1 MKSSSKLRAL
11 RYFSILAFQL
21 FSISP
26 LAAILDTNT
35 NGMSDIW
42 EKQYNNGELFPSSF
56 LPAADPDLD
65 GWDNLTEA
73 AAGTDPHNANSPNG
87 HIRVSLQPTSAPGL
101 FHLTHPTILGKN
113 YQLQGSFDLAQWYNI
128 SDAHLALENQHTT
141 ITGASLTDGAA
152 APRYFWRTLITD
164 ADTDNDGLSNA
175 EEHTLNTNPYHNDTD
190 NDGILDKNELI
201 RNLNPLHYDTD
212 LDRLPDA
219 AEDTLTTN
227 PADPDTDGDTLKDG
241 EEVNQGTNPL
251 LADTDADGLTDAQE
265 KTHRTNPLLA
275 DTDGDTRTDSYEIA
289 NGTNPL
295 RADTDFDGIPDG
307 TDPSPLVNEI
317 QNDPD
322 GYNLP
327 APLNTVASGQLRAR
341 WDFHHLNT
349 TAGLGLFKPHPSITS
364 LNNLGNVGN
373 ILTSNT
379 TSTDAVITSSGI
391 QTRYPTGMPHA
402 CAHLLQNN
410 SYLKLPNGNYP
421 VSNGANWSFWIQ
433 FQKNILHSDPSP
445 RTLIAFGT
453 NAASP
458 RTTMVLHAYIRP
470 PTALEIKNNQ
480 DFANKLVVAHNSG
493 AANTVTF
500 PLPDDLDDGQ
510 WHHLSLAYGF
520 QNNVNDYYLTID
532 GGPRATR
539 TGNNINQASLTG
551 ISGILP
557 YIMIGKFHHNISS
570 LDPAITKPLA
580 AKIDRLRIYGRRLTT
595 AENLALYNHNLDN
608 DSLPDRIE
616 NTTAYWRDTT
626 PDNLS
631 DGSEIFYTRSPYQ
644 WEPADADSDGDGID
658 DATEIILGTHP
669 GKADTDGDLMPDGW
683 EHQNQLDPL
692 SPADA
697 NYDPDNDGLTNIN
710 EYRYTTK
717 PRVADTDTDG
727 KQDGPEAKG
736 PDGNLDTDDGS
747 NPADGSDEG
756 NRPPADQLITLTL
769 GVGDRSGSKSE
780 DYVLNVFQL
789 QPDGSEK
796 RIYTLRSGGFGQ
808 YKEETKAFPRK
819 HSYSFQIDWQGTN
832 NQGTSASADSDGADF
847 DYHLVVDPQSGHES
861 HTLIDAYDPREKTVD
876 TENKLRDPEDI
887 NPADDGDDDVT
898 EFLTTHEPK
907 RVVLLRAGILVDA
920 NRDGEF
926 SQADEGKITEEKP
939 WRIWVNDDDD
949 SGETGG
955 KDIAPGTGT
964 GLQANFYTGY
974 VNGIRDLVDFFP
986 VTLQIKEAL
995 RILPTAKYDYILKMT
1010 DGPILAPLA
1019 VAWLE
1024 DVDLENNYGVCDD
1037 YQKLIE
1043 KAREAATKK
1052 THHIL
1057 RAGVPL
1063 PSSLTD
1069 QLHNGNGMMI
1079 LEGRIATSNASLTLL
1094 IKNKETGATVAES
1107 KLPVAISKVEDMYR
1121 TVNLLNAS
1129 THYDGSTYSPDTEVA
1144 TQTSTPTA
1152 YPDTETNGKYFV
1164 FLHGFNVP
1172 SKASKGWH
1180 AEAFKRLHQ
1189 LGSRARFVGV
1199 SWRGSG
1205 GFNDYH
1211 GAVFRAQQTGDAL
1224 GAALGFTQ
1232 GADVTIAAHSLG
1244 NAVVSQAISFS
1255 NFTPD
1260 RYYMI
1265 NGAVAREAF
1274 TLNGISAI
1282 EKENMVEKLWKP
1294 YTAFGQ
1300 ERLLAAN
1307 WHQLFANTPSDARNK
1322 LTWKLRFENTLNKL
1336 QNKAYNFYSPGDEV
1350 VQNPTVQDANVGREM
1365 WAAVLGK
1372 GGFVRGAWVAQEYA
1386 KGGTSLAALALSRT
1400 QAGWSFNLDR
1410 MEMNSEGSPVPVK
1423 PIFATQTFISNDS
1436 LIERPFF
1443 SPFNESNLHN
1453 VYYGNAKAAET
1464 KVQYDLLA
1472 SGLPALSYAMAVN
1485 PMPEMA
1491 ENINMETLMTD
1502 SSQWPTENHSG
1513 LSAGRWLHS
1522 DMREVALC
1530 HLYKMYEKMITLG
1543 NLDQ

>member
-175 EEHTLNTNPYHNDTD
+175 EEYTLNTNPYHNDTD
-190 NDGILDKNELI
+190 NDGILDKAELI

-227 PADPDTDGDTLKDG
+227 PADPDTDGDTLIDG
-241 EEVNQGTNPL
+241 DEVNQGTSPL
-251 LADTDADGLTDAQE
+251 LADTDGDGLTDAQE

-289 NGTNPL
+289 NGTDPL
-295 RADTDFDGIPDG
+295 RADTDYDGIPDG

-327 APLNTVASGQLRAR
+327 APLNTVANGQLRAR
-341 WDFHHLNT
+341 WDFHHLDAT
-349 TAGLGLFKPHPSITS
+349 TELGLFKAHPSIT
-364 LNNLGNVGN
+364 NLGN
-373 ILTSNT
+373 IITSNT

-402 CAHLLQNN
+402 CAHLLQNS
-410 SYLKLPNGNYP
+410 SYLWLPNGNYP
-421 VSNGANWSFWIQ
+421 VTKGANWSLWIQ
-433 FQKNILHSDPSP
+433 FQKNILHSDPAP
-445 RTLIAFGT
+445 RTLIAFGKNT
-453 NAASP
+453 NSP
-458 RTTMVLHAYIRP
+458 NTTMVLHAYIRP
-470 PTALEIKNNQ
+470 PTTFEQQNNQ

-520 QNNVNDYYLTID
+520 DNEGRNYHLTIN
-532 GGPRATR
+532 GGPIATLK
-539 TGNNINQASLTG
+539 GNNINTVNLVGSTTTTT
-551 ISGILP
+551 P
-557 YIMIGKFHHNISS
+557 YIMIGKFHPIHSS
-570 LDPAITKPLA
+570 TSPAILKPLA
-580 AKIDRLRIYGRRLTT
+580 AKIDRLRIYGRKLTP

-626 PDNLS
+626 PDNIS

-658 DATEIILGTHP
+658 DATEILLGTHP

-796 RIYTLRSGGFGQ
+796 RIYTLRSGGVGQ

-832 NQGTSASADSDGADF
+832 NQGTSASADPDGADF

-887 NPADDGDDDVT
+887 NPAEDGDDDVT

-920 NRDGEF
+920 NRDGQF
-926 SQADEGKITEEKP
+926 SAEDEGKITQEKP

-974 VNGIRDLVDFFP
+974 VNGVRDLVDFFP

-1010 DGPILAPLA
+1010 DGPILAPIA
-1019 VAWLE
+1019 AAWLE
-1024 DVDLENNYGVCDD
+1024 DVDLTNHYGVCDG
-1037 YQKLIE
+1037 YQKIVE
-1043 KAREAATKK
+1043 KAQEAANKSTN
-1052 THHIL
+1052 HIT
-1057 RAGVPL
+1057 RAVMPL
-1063 PSSLTD
+1063 PTSLTD
-1069 QLHNGNGMMI
+1069 QLHNGDGMMI
-1079 LEGRIATSNASLTLL
+1079 LEGRIATTDASITLA
-1094 IKNKETGATVAES
+1094 IKNKETGATVTEA
-1107 KLPVAISKVEDMYR
+1107 KLPIVISKVDDMFR
-1121 TVNLLNAS
+1121 NKWLDEGL
-1129 THYDGSTYSPDTEVA
+1129 DGDTAGGIPAEP
-1144 TQTSTPTA
+1144 SG
-1152 YPDTETNGKYFV
+1152 YPDSETNGKTFL
-1164 FLHGFNVP
+1164 FLHGYNV
-1172 SKASKGWH
+1172 SGAHAKGWH
-1180 AEAFKRLHQ
+1180 AEVFKRLYQ
-1189 LGSRARFVGV
+1189 SGSRARFIGV
-1199 SWRGSG
+1199 TWRGNESQIAVDGAFIVAPDYWRNVHNAFRTSKSLANFVNGISG
-1205 GFNDYH
+1205 
-1211 GAVFRAQQTGDAL
+1211 TK
-1224 GAALGFTQ
+1224 
-1232 GADVTIAAHSLG
+1232 TIAAHSLG
-1244 NAVVSQAISFS
+1244 NMVCS
-1255 NFTPD
+1255 
-1260 RYYMI
+1260 
-1265 NGAVAREAF
+1265 
-1274 TLNGISAI
+1274 SAI
-1282 EKENMVEKLWKP
+1282 HDHGMN
-1294 YTAFGQ
+1294 
-1300 ERLLAAN
+1300 
-1307 WHQLFANTPSDARNK
+1307 
-1322 LTWKLRFENTLNKL
+1322 
-1336 QNKAYNFYSPGDEV
+1336 
-1350 VQNPTVQDANVGREM
+1350 
-1365 WAAVLGK
+1365 
-1372 GGFVRGAWVAQEYA
+1372 VAQYFMIDAATKPSVQCECA
-1386 KGGTSLAALALSRT
+1386 KIVNFICF
-1400 QAGWSFNLDR
+1400 SFL
-1410 MEMNSEGSPVPVK
+1410 
-1423 PIFATQTFISNDS
+1423 
-1436 LIERPFF
+1436 
-1443 SPFNESNLHN
+1443 
-1453 VYYGNAKAAET
+1453 
-1464 KVQYDLLA
+1464 
-1472 SGLPALSYAMAVN
+1472 
-1485 PMPEMA
+1485 
-1491 ENINMETLMTD
+1491 
-1502 SSQWPTENHSG
+1502 
-1513 LSAGRWLHS
+1513 
-1522 DMREVALC
+1522 
-1530 HLYKMYEKMITLG
+1530 
-1543 NLDQ
+1543 

>member
-1 MKSSSKLRAL
+1 MV
-11 RYFSILAFQL
+11 LAFQL

-56 LPAADPDLD
+56 LPAADPDED

-341 WDFHHLNT
+341 WDFHHLDAT
-349 TAGLGLFKPHPSITS
+349 TELGLFKPHPSITS

-551 ISGILP
+551 ISGIFP

-658 DATEIILGTHP
+658 DATEILLGTHP

-697 NYDPDNDGLTNIN
+697 DYDPDNDGLTNIN

-832 NQGTSASADSDGADF
+832 NQGTSASADPDGADF

-861 HTLIDAYDPREKTVD
+861 HTLIDAYDPREKT
-876 TENKLRDPEDI
+876 
-887 NPADDGDDDVT
+887 
-898 EFLTTHEPK
+898 
-907 RVVLLRAGILVDA
+907 
-920 NRDGEF
+920 
-926 SQADEGKITEEKP
+926 
-939 WRIWVNDDDD
+939 
-949 SGETGG
+949 
-955 KDIAPGTGT
+955 
-964 GLQANFYTGY
+964 
-974 VNGIRDLVDFFP
+974 
-986 VTLQIKEAL
+986 
-995 RILPTAKYDYILKMT
+995 
-1010 DGPILAPLA
+1010 
-1019 VAWLE
+1019 
-1024 DVDLENNYGVCDD
+1024 
-1037 YQKLIE
+1037 
-1043 KAREAATKK
+1043 
-1052 THHIL
+1052 
-1057 RAGVPL
+1057 
-1063 PSSLTD
+1063 
-1069 QLHNGNGMMI
+1069 
-1079 LEGRIATSNASLTLL
+1079 
-1094 IKNKETGATVAES
+1094 
-1107 KLPVAISKVEDMYR
+1107 
-1121 TVNLLNAS
+1121 
-1129 THYDGSTYSPDTEVA
+1129 
-1144 TQTSTPTA
+1144 
-1152 YPDTETNGKYFV
+1152 
-1164 FLHGFNVP
+1164 
-1172 SKASKGWH
+1172 
-1180 AEAFKRLHQ
+1180 
-1189 LGSRARFVGV
+1189 
-1199 SWRGSG
+1199 
-1205 GFNDYH
+1205 
-1211 GAVFRAQQTGDAL
+1211 
-1224 GAALGFTQ
+1224 
-1232 GADVTIAAHSLG
+1232 
-1244 NAVVSQAISFS
+1244 
-1255 NFTPD
+1255 
-1260 RYYMI
+1260 
-1265 NGAVAREAF
+1265 
-1274 TLNGISAI
+1274 
-1282 EKENMVEKLWKP
+1282 
-1294 YTAFGQ
+1294 
-1300 ERLLAAN
+1300 
-1307 WHQLFANTPSDARNK
+1307 
-1322 LTWKLRFENTLNKL
+1322 
-1336 QNKAYNFYSPGDEV
+1336 
-1350 VQNPTVQDANVGREM
+1350 
-1365 WAAVLGK
+1365 
-1372 GGFVRGAWVAQEYA
+1372 
-1386 KGGTSLAALALSRT
+1386 
-1400 QAGWSFNLDR
+1400 
-1410 MEMNSEGSPVPVK
+1410 
-1423 PIFATQTFISNDS
+1423 
-1436 LIERPFF
+1436 
-1443 SPFNESNLHN
+1443 
-1453 VYYGNAKAAET
+1453 
-1464 KVQYDLLA
+1464 
-1472 SGLPALSYAMAVN
+1472 
-1485 PMPEMA
+1485 
-1491 ENINMETLMTD
+1491 
-1502 SSQWPTENHSG
+1502 
-1513 LSAGRWLHS
+1513 
-1522 DMREVALC
+1522 
-1530 HLYKMYEKMITLG
+1530 
-1543 NLDQ
+1543 